1 MQRIID
7 LISNKYHPGTRV
19 FTRVRAASLIQE
31 SGLSID
37 ELDAKWDGIE
47 EALEHANLR
56 VLPPLPDA
64 DDGEDVRIFRL
75 NAPLTRVIME
85 ALFPT
90 PQGDRLLIQTS
101 QTLSRQPRQP
111 SRHQRSQ
118 RNLNNQDPKPQRD
131 YRQEET
137 PDATRAASRAH
148 YIRPLE

>member
-7 LISNKYHPGTRV
+7 LISNKYHPGTRL
-19 FTRVRAASLIQE
+19 FTRVQSATLMQE

-64 DDGEDVRIFRL
+64 DVEEDVRISRL

-101 QTLSRQPRQP
+101 QTLSRQPHHTP
-111 SRHQRSQ
+111 RHQRSQ
-118 RNLNNQDPKPQRD
+118 RNLNNHQPKPQRD
-131 YRQEET
+131 DRQEET